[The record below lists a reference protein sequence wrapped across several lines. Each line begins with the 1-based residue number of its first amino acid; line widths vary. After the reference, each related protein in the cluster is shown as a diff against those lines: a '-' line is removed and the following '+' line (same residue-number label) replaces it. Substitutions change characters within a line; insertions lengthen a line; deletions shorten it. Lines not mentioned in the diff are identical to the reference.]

1 MVTSKKVTKPAPR
14 MIRAASRSVATRHRS
29 HALAPEHLGERAS
42 LALLVMAVGGIAVL
56 ISAVAVLVS
65 GFTMPNRYATSAPP
79 NLGQLGVGQVL
90 GGAAVLVLALA
101 IVAAVAGTFLDLRG
115 ARRMAVILG
124 VLTAASAAAGV
135 VAVMT
140 IGGGDQPLALVLLVV
155 GILFAAASAI
165 LGRTRR
171 PLPAEPA

>member
-1 MVTSKKVTKPAPR
+1 
-14 MIRAASRSVATRHRS
+14 
-29 HALAPEHLGERAS
+29 
-42 LALLVMAVGGIAVL
+42 
-56 ISAVAVLVS
+56 
-65 GFTMPNRYATSAPP
+65 
-79 NLGQLGVGQVL
+79 VL

-124 VLTAASAAAGV
+124 VLTAAAAAAGV

-171 PLPAEPA
+171 PVSAEPA